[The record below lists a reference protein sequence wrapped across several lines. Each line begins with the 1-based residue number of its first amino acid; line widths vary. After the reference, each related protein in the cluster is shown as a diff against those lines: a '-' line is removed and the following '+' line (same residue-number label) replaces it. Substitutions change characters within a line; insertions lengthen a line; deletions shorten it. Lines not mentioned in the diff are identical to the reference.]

1 MTMTYISFGLIAF
14 ALINREPVFILVQRA
29 ESIPYILFVTNTLHK
44 VDTSIANLEE
54 LLLTMTNT
62 EKENIL
68 KSTDPSLQKN
78 KEKYKHILEKKT
90 DHVLEWS
97 FPKGRKGKKEN
108 IMNGVQIAVREF
120 EEETIFKKKQIEY
133 IFRNDVY
140 SYTKI
145 GSDNKAYKYILYPA
159 IINVQSLLKLCD
171 RNSDETDIKKYENP
185 KDLCIIFPN
194 KTNETSNVS
203 LMGINALQTQVG
215 VTSDIKSFLTSIYDN
230 ICRLS
235 HLVAH

>member
-29 ESIPYILFVTNTLHK
+29 ESIPYILFATNTLHK
-44 VDTSIANLEE
+44 VDTSIANLED

-68 KSTDPSLQKN
+68 KSTEPGLQKN

-90 DHVLEWS
+90 DNVLEWS

-145 GSDNKAYKYILYPA
+145 GSDNKNYKYILYPA

-171 RNSDETDIKKYENP
+171 RNSDETTEKYKYP

-203 LMGINALQTQVG
+203 LMGINALQNQVG
-215 VTSDIKSFLTSIYDN
+215 VTSDIKSFLISIYDH
-230 ICRLS
+230 ICSLS
-235 HLVAH
+235 RLVAH